1 MTYNAGKHLCIIL
14 TPKHTN
20 KRCLGVFLF
29 TKGKH
34 MNEEELKA
42 LEEELKKRE
51 EDLNEREASIKEH
64 EEELNE
70 HKEDAQA
77 LVKQIKDEY
86 ESKIS
91 KQRISYEKRLK
102 EREDV
107 IKQLLC
113 SDGNANKPN
122 ENIIIDKINAR
133 RIAQNKKW

>member
-1 MTYNAGKHLCIIL
+1 
-14 TPKHTN
+14 
-20 KRCLGVFLF
+20 
-29 TKGKH
+29 

-51 EDLNEREASIKEH
+51 QELNDREASIKEH

-77 LVKQIKDEY
+77 LVKQVKDEY
-86 ESKIS
+86 ENKLS